1 MAIQHYINHF
11 LFLLILSS
19 IKYSSPQIFITP
31 IGGDIGTPTIISRQT
46 ITVQSNDGTPVTITK
61 INIRPGRNING
72 GSNRLTPFDLMRLAD
87 SRINDF
93 FEAIISRQIQLFN
106 AIEHEEEKREKENKE
121 KEVQKENENNN
132 KEEIPKDN
140 NQNENKNNTIDD
152 KEFELD
158 EKDDNQNNKD
168 NNDNINED
176 NNNKNNGTTEENKK
190 NNENDND
197 KISNKNKNKKKIGK
211 LYVDEEVLKKGNK
224 ANNVRKNRKKLT
236 RKEIIFSRVCKYIFY
251 SIILFTFY
259 ILIKKLLE
267 ILDIIDPESS
277 EKNVDI
283 NIKNIENKNEE
294 TKEKVESEVIVNK
307 ERENKQN

>member
-1 MAIQHYINHF
+1 MAMKPYTNYF
-11 LFLLILSS
+11 LFLLIISL
-19 IKYSSPQIFITP
+19 IQYSSSQIFITP
-31 IGGDIGTPTIISRQT
+31 LGGDMGTPTIISRQT

-87 SRINDF
+87 SRMNEF
-93 FEAIISRQIQLFN
+93 FEAIISRQIQLFR
-106 AIEHEEEKREKENKE
+106 AMEREEENREKENKE
-121 KEVQKENENNN
+121 KEKEIENN
-132 KEEIPKDN
+132 KEDINKDN
-140 NQNENKNNTIDD
+140 NQSENENKNNTIDD

-158 EKDDNQNNKD
+158 ENDENQKD
-168 NNDNINED
+168 NKDNINE
-176 NNNKNNGTTEENKK
+176 ENKESK
-190 NNENDND
+190 ENVNNT
-197 KISNKNKNKKKIGK
+197 ISNKNKNKRKIGK
-211 LYVDEEVLKKGNK
+211 LYVNEEVFKKGNK
-224 ANNVRKNRKKLT
+224 TNIEKKNRKKLT

-267 ILDIIDPESS
+267 ILDIIDPEGS

-283 NIKNIENKNEE
+283 NIKNNDNKIEE
-294 TKEKVESEVIVNK
+294 TKEKIENEVIVNK

>member
-1 MAIQHYINHF
+1 MATHHYFNYFI
-11 LFLLILSS
+11 FLLILSLFQ
-19 IKYSSPQIFITP
+19 YSSQQIFITP
-31 IGGDIGTPTIISRQT
+31 IGADVGGPTIISRQT
-46 ITVQSNDGTPVTITK
+46 FTVQSNDGTPVTITK

-87 SRINDF
+87 SRMNDF
-93 FEAIISRQIQLFN
+93 FEAIISRQLQLFQ
-106 AIEHEEEKREKENKE
+106 ALEQEEERREKENKE
-121 KEVQKENENNN
+121 KEIEKE
-132 KEEIPKDN
+132 
-140 NQNENKNNTIDD
+140 NENKNNTIDD

-158 EKDDNQNNKD
+158 EENNDNKD
-168 NNDNINED
+168 KNDNINND
-176 NNNKNNGTTEENKK
+176 NNKDDNKEEKKENKEERK
-190 NNENDND
+190 KENIKIND
-197 KISNKNKNKKKIGK
+197 KYKNKKKIGK
-211 LYVDEEVLKKGNK
+211 LYVDEEVIKKGNK
-224 ANNVRKNRKKLT
+224 ANNVRLNRKRLT

-267 ILDIIDPESS
+267 ILEIIDPEKS

-283 NIKNIENKNEE
+283 NIKNNENKVEE

>member
-1 MAIQHYINHF
+1 MAMKPYINNF
-11 LFLLILSS
+11 LILLIISL
-19 IKYSSPQIFITP
+19 IQYSSSQIFITP
-31 IGGDIGTPTIISRQT
+31 LGDDMGTPTIISRQT

-87 SRINDF
+87 SRMNEF
-93 FEAIISRQIQLFN
+93 FEAIISRQIQLFR
-106 AIEHEEEKREKENKE
+106 AMEREEENREKENKE
-121 KEVQKENENNN
+121 KEKEIENN
-132 KEEIPKDN
+132 KEDINKDN
-140 NQNENKNNTIDD
+140 NQSENENKNNTIDD

-158 EKDDNQNNKD
+158 ENDENQKD
-168 NNDNINED
+168 NKDNINE
-176 NNNKNNGTTEENKK
+176 ENKESK
-190 NNENDND
+190 ENVNNT
-197 KISNKNKNKKKIGK
+197 ISNKNKNKRKIGK
-211 LYVDEEVLKKGNK
+211 LYVNEEVFKKGNK
-224 ANNVRKNRKKLT
+224 TNIEKKNRKKLT

-267 ILDIIDPESS
+267 ILDIIDPEGS

-283 NIKNIENKNEE
+283 NIKNNDNKIEE
-294 TKEKVESEVIVNK
+294 TKEKIENEVIVNK

>member
-1 MAIQHYINHF
+1 MAMKPYINNF
-11 LFLLILSS
+11 LILLIISL
-19 IKYSSPQIFITP
+19 IQYSSSQIFITP
-31 IGGDIGTPTIISRQT
+31 LGGDMGTPTIISRQT

-87 SRINDF
+87 SRMNEF
-93 FEAIISRQIQLFN
+93 FEAIISRQIQLFR
-106 AIEHEEEKREKENKE
+106 AMEREEENREKENKE
-121 KEVQKENENNN
+121 KEKEIENN
-132 KEEIPKDN
+132 KEDINKDN
-140 NQNENKNNTIDD
+140 NQSENENKNNTIDD

-158 EKDDNQNNKD
+158 ENDENKKD
-168 NNDNINED
+168 NKDNINE
-176 NNNKNNGTTEENKK
+176 ENKESK
-190 NNENDND
+190 ENVNNT
-197 KISNKNKNKKKIGK
+197 ISIKNKNKRKIGK
-211 LYVDEEVLKKGNK
+211 LYVNEEVFKKGNK
-224 ANNVRKNRKKLT
+224 TNIEKKNRKKLT

-267 ILDIIDPESS
+267 ILDIIDPEGS

-283 NIKNIENKNEE
+283 NIKNNDNKIEE
-294 TKEKVESEVIVNK
+294 TKEKIENEVIVNK

>member
-1 MAIQHYINHF
+1 MAMKPYINNF
-11 LFLLILSS
+11 LILLIISL
-19 IKYSSPQIFITP
+19 IQYSSSQIFITP
-31 IGGDIGTPTIISRQT
+31 LGGDMGTPTIISRQT

-87 SRINDF
+87 SRMNEF
-93 FEAIISRQIQLFN
+93 FEAIISRQIQLFR
-106 AIEHEEEKREKENKE
+106 AMEREEENREKENKE
-121 KEVQKENENNN
+121 KEKEIENN
-132 KEEIPKDN
+132 KEDINKDN
-140 NQNENKNNTIDD
+140 NQSENENKNNTIDD

-158 EKDDNQNNKD
+158 ENDENQKD
-168 NNDNINED
+168 NKDNINE
-176 NNNKNNGTTEENKK
+176 ENKESK
-190 NNENDND
+190 ENVNNT
-197 KISNKNKNKKKIGK
+197 ISNKNKNKRKIGK
-211 LYVDEEVLKKGNK
+211 LYVNEEVFKK
-224 ANNVRKNRKKLT
+224 ANKTNIEKKNRKKLT

-267 ILDIIDPESS
+267 ILDIIDPEGS

-283 NIKNIENKNEE
+283 NIKNNENKVEE

>member
-1 MAIQHYINHF
+1 MAMKPYINNF
-11 LFLLILSS
+11 LILLIISL
-19 IKYSSPQIFITP
+19 IQYSSSQIFITP
-31 IGGDIGTPTIISRQT
+31 LGGDMGTPTIISRQT

-87 SRINDF
+87 SRMNEF
-93 FEAIISRQIQLFN
+93 FEAIISRQIQLFR
-106 AIEHEEEKREKENKE
+106 AMEREEENREKENKE
-121 KEVQKENENNN
+121 KEIENN
-132 KEEIPKDN
+132 KEDINKDN
-140 NQNENKNNTIDD
+140 NQSENENKNNTIDD

-158 EKDDNQNNKD
+158 ENDENKKD
-168 NNDNINED
+168 NKDNINE
-176 NNNKNNGTTEENKK
+176 ENKESK
-190 NNENDND
+190 ENVNNT
-197 KISNKNKNKKKIGK
+197 ISNKNKNKRKIGK
-211 LYVDEEVLKKGNK
+211 LYVNEEVFKKGNK
-224 ANNVRKNRKKLT
+224 TNIEKKNRKKLT

-267 ILDIIDPESS
+267 ILDIIDPEGS

-283 NIKNIENKNEE
+283 NIKNNDNKIEE
-294 TKEKVESEVIVNK
+294 TKEKIENEVIVNK

>member
-1 MAIQHYINHF
+1 MAMKPYTNYF
-11 LFLLILSS
+11 LFLLIISL
-19 IKYSSPQIFITP
+19 IQYSSSQIFITP
-31 IGGDIGTPTIISRQT
+31 LGGDMGTPTIISRQT

-87 SRINDF
+87 SRMNEF
-93 FEAIISRQIQLFN
+93 FEAIISRQIQLFR
-106 AIEHEEEKREKENKE
+106 AMEREEENREKENKE
-121 KEVQKENENNN
+121 KEIENN
-132 KEEIPKDN
+132 KEDINKDN
-140 NQNENKNNTIDD
+140 NQSENENKNNTIDD

-158 EKDDNQNNKD
+158 ENDENQKD
-168 NNDNINED
+168 NKDNINE
-176 NNNKNNGTTEENKK
+176 ENKESK
-190 NNENDND
+190 ENVNNT
-197 KISNKNKNKKKIGK
+197 ISNKNKNKRKIGK
-211 LYVDEEVLKKGNK
+211 LYVNEEVFKKGNK
-224 ANNVRKNRKKLT
+224 TNIEKKNRKKLT

-267 ILDIIDPESS
+267 ILDIIDPEGS

-283 NIKNIENKNEE
+283 NIKNNDNKIEE
-294 TKEKVESEVIVNK
+294 TKEKIENEVIVNK

>member
-1 MAIQHYINHF
+1 MAMKPYINNF
-11 LFLLILSS
+11 LILLIISL
-19 IKYSSPQIFITP
+19 IQYSSSQIFITP
-31 IGGDIGTPTIISRQT
+31 LGGDMGTPTIISRQT

-87 SRINDF
+87 SRMNEF
-93 FEAIISRQIQLFN
+93 FEAIISRQIQLFR
-106 AIEHEEEKREKENKE
+106 AMEREEENREKENKE
-121 KEVQKENENNN
+121 KEIENN
-132 KEEIPKDN
+132 KEDINKDN
-140 NQNENKNNTIDD
+140 NQNENENKNNTIDD

-158 EKDDNQNNKD
+158 ENDENQKD
-168 NNDNINED
+168 NKDNINE
-176 NNNKNNGTTEENKK
+176 ENKESK
-190 NNENDND
+190 ENVNNT
-197 KISNKNKNKKKIGK
+197 ISNKNKNKRKIGK
-211 LYVDEEVLKKGNK
+211 LYVNEEVFKKGNK
-224 ANNVRKNRKKLT
+224 TNIEKKNRKKLT

-267 ILDIIDPESS
+267 ILDIIDPEGS

-283 NIKNIENKNEE
+283 NIKNNDNKIEE
-294 TKEKVESEVIVNK
+294 TKEKIENEVIVNK

>member
-1 MAIQHYINHF
+1 M
-11 LFLLILSS
+11 
-19 IKYSSPQIFITP
+19 
-31 IGGDIGTPTIISRQT
+31 GTPTIISRQT

-87 SRINDF
+87 SRMNEF
-93 FEAIISRQIQLFN
+93 FEAIISRQIQLFR
-106 AIEHEEEKREKENKE
+106 AIEREEENKEKEIEKEKEKENKE
-121 KEVQKENENNN
+121 
-132 KEEIPKDN
+132 EINKDN
-140 NQNENKNNTIDD
+140 NQNENKNNTIDN

-158 EKDDNQNNKD
+158 ENDENKNSNKD
-168 NNDNINED
+168 NNIND
-176 NNNKNNGTTEENKK
+176 DNNKNNDSNEEIKESKDNT
-190 NNENDND
+190 NNT
-197 KISNKNKNKKKIGK
+197 ISNKNKNKRKIGK
-211 LYVDEEVLKKGNK
+211 LYVDENVFKKGNK
-224 ANNVRKNRKKLT
+224 TNIAKKSRKKLT

-283 NIKNIENKNEE
+283 NIKNNDNKIEE
-294 TKEKVESEVIVNK
+294 TKEKIENEVIVNK

>member
-1 MAIQHYINHF
+1 MAMKPYINNF
-11 LFLLILSS
+11 LFLLIISL
-19 IKYSSPQIFITP
+19 IQYSSSQIFITP
-31 IGGDIGTPTIISRQT
+31 LGGDMGTPTIISRQT

-87 SRINDF
+87 SRMNEF
-93 FEAIISRQIQLFN
+93 FEAIISRQIQLFR
-106 AIEHEEEKREKENKE
+106 AMEREEENREKENKE
-121 KEVQKENENNN
+121 KEKEIENN
-132 KEEIPKDN
+132 KEDINKDN
-140 NQNENKNNTIDD
+140 NKSENENKNNTIDD

-158 EKDDNQNNKD
+158 ENDENQKD
-168 NNDNINED
+168 NKDNINEKNKESKENV
-176 NNNKNNGTTEENKK
+176 NNT
-190 NNENDND
+190 
-197 KISNKNKNKKKIGK
+197 ISNKNKNKRKIGK
-211 LYVDEEVLKKGNK
+211 LYVNEEVFKKGNK
-224 ANNVRKNRKKLT
+224 TNIEKINRKKLT

-267 ILDIIDPESS
+267 ILDIIDPEGS

-283 NIKNIENKNEE
+283 NIKNNDNKIEE
-294 TKEKVESEVIVNK
+294 TKEKIENEVIVNK

>member
-1 MAIQHYINHF
+1 MKSYTNYF
-11 LFLLILSS
+11 LFLLIISS
-19 IKYSSPQIFITP
+19 IQYSSSQIFITP
-31 IGGDIGTPTIISRQT
+31 LGGDMGTPTIISRQT

-87 SRINDF
+87 SRMNEF
-93 FEAIISRQIQLFN
+93 FEAIISRQIQLFR
-106 AIEHEEEKREKENKE
+106 AMEREEENREKENKE
-121 KEVQKENENNN
+121 KEIENN
-132 KEEIPKDN
+132 KEDINKDN
-140 NQNENKNNTIDD
+140 NQNENENKNNTIDD

-158 EKDDNQNNKD
+158 ENDENQKD
-168 NNDNINED
+168 NKDNINE
-176 NNNKNNGTTEENKK
+176 ENKESK
-190 NNENDND
+190 ENVNNT
-197 KISNKNKNKKKIGK
+197 ISNKNKNKRKIGK
-211 LYVDEEVLKKGNK
+211 LYVNEEVFKKGNK
-224 ANNVRKNRKKLT
+224 TNIEKKNRKKLT

-267 ILDIIDPESS
+267 ILDIIDPEGS

-283 NIKNIENKNEE
+283 NIKNNDNKIEE
-294 TKEKVESEVIVNK
+294 TKEKIENEVIVNK

>member
-1 MAIQHYINHF
+1 MAMKPYINNF
-11 LFLLILSS
+11 LILLIISL
-19 IKYSSPQIFITP
+19 IQYSSSQIFITP
-31 IGGDIGTPTIISRQT
+31 IGGDMGTPTIISRQT

-87 SRINDF
+87 SRMNEF
-93 FEAIISRQIQLFN
+93 FEAIISRQIQLFR
-106 AIEHEEEKREKENKE
+106 AMEREEENREKENKE
-121 KEVQKENENNN
+121 KEIENN
-132 KEEIPKDN
+132 KEDINKDN
-140 NQNENKNNTIDD
+140 NQSENENKNNTIDD

-158 EKDDNQNNKD
+158 ENDENQKD
-168 NNDNINED
+168 NKDNINE
-176 NNNKNNGTTEENKK
+176 ENKESK
-190 NNENDND
+190 ENVNNT
-197 KISNKNKNKKKIGK
+197 ISNKNKNKRKIGK
-211 LYVDEEVLKKGNK
+211 LYVNEEVFKKGNK
-224 ANNVRKNRKKLT
+224 TNIEKKNRKKLT

-267 ILDIIDPESS
+267 ILDIIDPEGS

-283 NIKNIENKNEE
+283 NIKNNDNKIEE
-294 TKEKVESEVIVNK
+294 TKEKIENEVIVNK

>member
-1 MAIQHYINHF
+1 MAMKPYINNF
-11 LFLLILSS
+11 LILLIISL
-19 IKYSSPQIFITP
+19 IQYSSSQIFITP
-31 IGGDIGTPTIISRQT
+31 LGGDMGTPTIISRQT

-87 SRINDF
+87 SRMNEF
-93 FEAIISRQIQLFN
+93 FEAIISRQIQLFR
-106 AIEHEEEKREKENKE
+106 AMEREEENREKENKE
-121 KEVQKENENNN
+121 KEIENN
-132 KEEIPKDN
+132 KEDINKDN
-140 NQNENKNNTIDD
+140 NQNENENKNNTIDD

-158 EKDDNQNNKD
+158 ENDENKKD
-168 NNDNINED
+168 NKDNINE
-176 NNNKNNGTTEENKK
+176 ENKESK
-190 NNENDND
+190 ENVNNT
-197 KISNKNKNKKKIGK
+197 ISNKNKNKRKIGK
-211 LYVDEEVLKKGNK
+211 LYVNEEVFKKGNK
-224 ANNVRKNRKKLT
+224 TNIEKKNRKKLT

-267 ILDIIDPESS
+267 ILDIIDPEGS

-283 NIKNIENKNEE
+283 SIKNNDNKIEE
-294 TKEKVESEVIVNK
+294 TKEKIENEVIVNK

>member
-1 MAIQHYINHF
+1 MAMKPYINNF
-11 LFLLILSS
+11 LFLLIISL
-19 IKYSSPQIFITP
+19 IQYSSSQIFITP
-31 IGGDIGTPTIISRQT
+31 LGGDMGTPTIISRQT

-87 SRINDF
+87 SRMNEF
-93 FEAIISRQIQLFN
+93 FEAIISRQIQLFR
-106 AIEHEEEKREKENKE
+106 AMEREEENREKENKE
-121 KEVQKENENNN
+121 KEKEIENN
-132 KEEIPKDN
+132 KEDINKDN
-140 NQNENKNNTIDD
+140 NQNENENKNNTIDD

-158 EKDDNQNNKD
+158 ENDENQKD
-168 NNDNINED
+168 NKDNINE
-176 NNNKNNGTTEENKK
+176 ENKESK
-190 NNENDND
+190 ENVNNT
-197 KISNKNKNKKKIGK
+197 ISNKNKNKRKIGK
-211 LYVDEEVLKKGNK
+211 LYVNEEVFKKGNK
-224 ANNVRKNRKKLT
+224 TNIEKKNRKKLT

-267 ILDIIDPESS
+267 ILDIIDPEGS

-283 NIKNIENKNEE
+283 NIKNNDNKIEE
-294 TKEKVESEVIVNK
+294 TKEKIENEVIVNK

>member
-1 MAIQHYINHF
+1 MAMKPYINNF
-11 LFLLILSS
+11 LFLLIISL
-19 IKYSSPQIFITP
+19 IQYSSSQIFITP
-31 IGGDIGTPTIISRQT
+31 LGGDMGTPTIISRQT

-87 SRINDF
+87 SRMNEF
-93 FEAIISRQIQLFN
+93 FEAIISRQIQLFR
-106 AIEHEEEKREKENKE
+106 AMEREEENREKENKE
-121 KEVQKENENNN
+121 KEIENN
-132 KEEIPKDN
+132 KEDINKDN
-140 NQNENKNNTIDD
+140 NQNENENKNNTIDD

-158 EKDDNQNNKD
+158 ENDENQKD
-168 NNDNINED
+168 NKDNINE
-176 NNNKNNGTTEENKK
+176 ENKESK
-190 NNENDND
+190 ENVNNT
-197 KISNKNKNKKKIGK
+197 ISIKNKNKRKIGK
-211 LYVDEEVLKKGNK
+211 LYVNEEVFKKGNK
-224 ANNVRKNRKKLT
+224 TNIEKKNRKKLT

-267 ILDIIDPESS
+267 ILDIIDPEGS

-283 NIKNIENKNEE
+283 NIKNNDNKIEE
-294 TKEKVESEVIVNK
+294 TKEKIENEVIVNK

>member
-1 MAIQHYINHF
+1 MAKNHYINNY
-11 LFLLILSS
+11 LFLLIISL
-19 IKYSSPQIFITP
+19 IQYSSSQIFITP
-31 IGGDIGTPTIISRQT
+31 IGGDMGTPTIISRQT

-87 SRINDF
+87 SRMNEF
-93 FEAIISRQIQLFN
+93 FEAIISRQIQLFR
-106 AIEHEEEKREKENKE
+106 AIEREEENKEKEIEKEKEKENKE
-121 KEVQKENENNN
+121 
-132 KEEIPKDN
+132 EINKDN
-140 NQNENKNNTIDD
+140 NQNENKNNTIDN

-158 EKDDNQNNKD
+158 ENDENKNSNKD
-168 NNDNINED
+168 NIINDD
-176 NNNKNNGTTEENKK
+176 NNNNDSNEEIKESKGNTNNT
-190 NNENDND
+190 
-197 KISNKNKNKKKIGK
+197 ISNKNKNKRKIGK
-211 LYVDEEVLKKGNK
+211 LFVDENVFKKGNK
-224 ANNVRKNRKKLT
+224 TNIAKKSRKKLT

-283 NIKNIENKNEE
+283 NIKNNDNKIEE
-294 TKEKVESEVIVNK
+294 TKEKIENEVIVNK

>member
-1 MAIQHYINHF
+1 MATHHYFNYFI
-11 LFLLILSS
+11 FLLILSLFQ
-19 IKYSSPQIFITP
+19 YSSQQIFITP
-31 IGGDIGTPTIISRQT
+31 IGADVGGPTIISRQT
-46 ITVQSNDGTPVTITK
+46 FTVQSNDGTPVTITK

-87 SRINDF
+87 SRMNEF
-93 FEAIISRQIQLFN
+93 FEAIISRQIQLFR
-106 AIEHEEEKREKENKE
+106 AMEREEENREKENKE
-121 KEVQKENENNN
+121 KEIEKDNENN
-132 KEEIPKDN
+132 KEGNNNDN

-158 EKDDNQNNKD
+158 ENDENQKD
-168 NNDNINED
+168 NKDNINEKNKESKENV
-176 NNNKNNGTTEENKK
+176 NNT
-190 NNENDND
+190 
-197 KISNKNKNKKKIGK
+197 ISNKNKNKRKIGK
-211 LYVDEEVLKKGNK
+211 LYVNEEVFKKGNK
-224 ANNVRKNRKKLT
+224 TNIEKKSRKKLT

-267 ILDIIDPESS
+267 ILDIIDPEGS

-283 NIKNIENKNEE
+283 NIKNNDNKIEE
-294 TKEKVESEVIVNK
+294 TKEKIENEVIVNK